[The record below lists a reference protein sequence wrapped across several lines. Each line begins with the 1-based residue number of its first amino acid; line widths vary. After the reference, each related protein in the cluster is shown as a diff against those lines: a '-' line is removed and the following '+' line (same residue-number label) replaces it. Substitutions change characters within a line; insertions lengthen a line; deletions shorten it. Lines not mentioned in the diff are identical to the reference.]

1 MAAGLLLVLVGGLLE
16 VCGGGGGGGGSA
28 NRGGYP
34 SFTDEIPF
42 KIAWPDAEFTLV
54 RPCFSDSVCLS

>member
-1 MAAGLLLVLVGGLLE
+1 MTAGLLVVVVGGLLE
-16 VCGGGGGGGGSA
+16 VCAGVSA

-42 KIAWPDAEFTLV
+42 KITWPDADFTLV
-54 RPCFSDSVCLS
+54 GLLHEYCFRDH